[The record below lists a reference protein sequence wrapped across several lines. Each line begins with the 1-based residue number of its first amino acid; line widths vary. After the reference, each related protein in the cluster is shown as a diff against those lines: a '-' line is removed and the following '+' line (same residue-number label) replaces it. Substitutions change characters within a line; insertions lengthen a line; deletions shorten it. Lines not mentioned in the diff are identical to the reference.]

1 MPTTVR
7 PSQIAI
13 ALGVGLGLG
22 LKDASLSPAPA
33 VIVQASFTAAGDVSD
48 YTPSVQ
54 TALLSALAAAAGFS
68 STPAGARLTIV
79 SQSVLITASFP
90 VMNPVMRNNARAALA
105 ANVGSQ
111 ATLQAFLTAEMG
123 AAAPTVQSAIEVTI
137 AGTFGV
143 AESSPPPPP
152 PPPPAPPANTGPFE
166 ASVCQRLPI
175 AGRWMDN
182 FGTSFVI
189 NGTMWLQLASWGSS
203 MYRVTQFT
211 STYAIMQ
218 NPANDAYNPS
228 LWTKAEFHNLPGGSV
243 GMCMTVYNAATE
255 AAALA
260 ANTATVYNT
269 SNPTSGCN
277 GFGHTVMTRYT
288 NPLAGSWT
296 SDWGTAFTIS
306 DHVWHE
312 SSSWGSSTYTILGYT
327 PTYLIVQNPSTDA
340 YNPSLWSKIEFHNRV
355 ASVGFRYCTTVYDAA
370 TWAAAYSTATTTI
383 YNTSNA
389 AAGCNGFG
397 HTIVTARP
405 PPPPPPVANMHPFS
419 DACSS
424 DRLPIAGRWMDNFG
438 TSFVI
443 NGTMW
448 LQLASWGSSMYRVT
462 QFTSTYAIMQN
473 PANDAYNPSLWT
485 KAEFHNLPG
494 GSVGMCMTVYNA
506 ATEAAALAANTAT
519 VYNTSNPTSGCN
531 GFGHTVMTRYTNPL
545 AGSWTSDWGT
555 AFTISDHVWHE
566 SSSWGSS
573 TYTIL
578 GYTPTYLIVQNPST
592 DAYNPSLWSKIEFH
606 NRVASVGFR
615 YCTTV
620 YDAATWAAAYSTATT
635 TIYNTSNA
643 AAGCNGFGHTIATA
657 NVEGR

>member
-1 MPTTVR
+1 
-7 PSQIAI
+7 
-13 ALGVGLGLG
+13 
-22 LKDASLSPAPA
+22 
-33 VIVQASFTAAGDVSD
+33 
-48 YTPSVQ
+48 
-54 TALLSALAAAAGFS
+54 
-68 STPAGARLTIV
+68 
-79 SQSVLITASFP
+79 
-90 VMNPVMRNNARAALA
+90 
-105 ANVGSQ
+105 
-111 ATLQAFLTAEMG
+111 
-123 AAAPTVQSAIEVTI
+123 
-137 AGTFGV
+137 
-143 AESSPPPPP
+143 
-152 PPPPAPPANTGPFE
+152 
-166 ASVCQRLPI
+166 VCQRLPI

-260 ANTATVYNT
+260 ANTATIYNT

-296 SDWGTAFTIS
+296 SNWGTAFTIS
-306 DHVWHE
+306 DNVWHE

-397 HTIVTARP
+397 HTIVTA
-405 PPPPPPVANMHPFS
+405 
-419 DACSS
+419 
-424 DRLPIAGRWMDNFG
+424 
-438 TSFVI
+438 
-443 NGTMW
+443 
-448 LQLASWGSSMYRVT
+448 
-462 QFTSTYAIMQN
+462 
-473 PANDAYNPSLWT
+473 
-485 KAEFHNLPG
+485 
-494 GSVGMCMTVYNA
+494 
-506 ATEAAALAANTAT
+506 
-519 VYNTSNPTSGCN
+519 
-531 GFGHTVMTRYTNPL
+531 
-545 AGSWTSDWGT
+545 
-555 AFTISDHVWHE
+555 
-566 SSSWGSS
+566 
-573 TYTIL
+573 
-578 GYTPTYLIVQNPST
+578 
-592 DAYNPSLWSKIEFH
+592 
-606 NRVASVGFR
+606 
-615 YCTTV
+615 
-620 YDAATWAAAYSTATT
+620 
-635 TIYNTSNA
+635 
-643 AAGCNGFGHTIATA
+643 

>member
-1 MPTTVR
+1 VR
-7 PSQIAI
+7 TSQIAI

-22 LKDASLSPAPA
+22 
-33 VIVQASFTAAGDVSD
+33 
-48 YTPSVQ
+48 
-54 TALLSALAAAAGFS
+54 
-68 STPAGARLTIV
+68 
-79 SQSVLITASFP
+79 
-90 VMNPVMRNNARAALA
+90 
-105 ANVGSQ
+105 
-111 ATLQAFLTAEMG
+111 
-123 AAAPTVQSAIEVTI
+123 VTI

-143 AESSPPPPP
+143 AESSPPPRP

-175 AGRWMDN
+175 AGRWMGN

-260 ANTATVYNT
+260 ANTATIYNA

-296 SDWGTAFTIS
+296 SNWGTAFTIS
-306 DHVWHE
+306 D
-312 SSSWGSSTYTILGYT
+312 
-327 PTYLIVQNPSTDA
+327 N
-340 YNPSLWSKIEFHNRV
+340 
-355 ASVGFRYCTTVYDAA
+355 
-370 TWAAAYSTATTTI
+370 
-383 YNTSNA
+383 
-389 AAGCNGFG
+389 
-397 HTIVTARP
+397 
-405 PPPPPPVANMHPFS
+405 
-419 DACSS
+419 
-424 DRLPIAGRWMDNFG
+424 
-438 TSFVI
+438 
-443 NGTMW
+443 
-448 LQLASWGSSMYRVT
+448 
-462 QFTSTYAIMQN
+462 
-473 PANDAYNPSLWT
+473 
-485 KAEFHNLPG
+485 
-494 GSVGMCMTVYNA
+494 
-506 ATEAAALAANTAT
+506 
-519 VYNTSNPTSGCN
+519 
-531 GFGHTVMTRYTNPL
+531 
-545 AGSWTSDWGT
+545 
-555 AFTISDHVWHE
+555 VWHE